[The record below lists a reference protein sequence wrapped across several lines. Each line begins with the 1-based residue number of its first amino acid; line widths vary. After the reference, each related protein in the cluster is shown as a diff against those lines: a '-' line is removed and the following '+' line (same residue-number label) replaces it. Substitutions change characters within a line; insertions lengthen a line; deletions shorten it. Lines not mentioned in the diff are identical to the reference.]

1 MSSELASLPMPL
13 GTTLFIDSGL
23 KTSRKRETS
32 CEDTG
37 LDDLSGLARA
47 VVEMDRLMERRGKR
61 LCAFQQSGTCR
72 HAVPV
77 S

>member
-1 MSSELASLPMPL
+1 MSSELDARPMPL
-13 GTTLFIDSGL
+13 GTTLFIDSCH
-23 KTSRKRETS
+23 KVSRKRDS
-32 CEDTG
+32 SSEDTA

-77 S
+77 

>member
-1 MSSELASLPMPL
+1 MSSELAALPLPL
-13 GTTLFIDSGL
+13 GTTSFIDSCF
-23 KTSRKRETS
+23 KVSRKRDS
-32 CEDTG
+32 SSEDTA

-77 S
+77 